1 MRERP
6 VLDIKEIADD
16 TLHKVFISLKSN
28 KSSRHDDIKSNV
40 IKAVPNEVFLIIKS
54 Y

>member
-28 KSSRHDDIKSNV
+28 KSSRHDDI
-40 IKAVPNEVFLIIKS
+40 
-54 Y
+54 

>member
-1 MRERP
+1 MREGP

-16 TLHKVFISLKSN
+16 KLRKVFISLKSN
-28 KSSRHDDIKSNV
+28 KPSRYDDISSNF
-40 IKAVPNEVFLIIKS
+40 IKAVSNEVFLIIKA